1 MTKAMTHTVKCHDE
15 AGCGGEDT
23 DCIDEGAEQWHNT
36 LSLLQALSMFPEN
49 ARHCMIIK
57 SLVRWLIAPFVGAT
71 FTPGARLADVGLE
84 RPLAI
89 WEVRCAGQLLN

>member
-1 MTKAMTHTVKCHDE
+1 MTHTVKCHGE
-15 AGCGGEDT
+15 PGCQGEDT

-36 LSLLQALSMFPEN
+36 LSLLQALSMFPEK
-49 ARHCMIIK
+49 RWTVK
-57 SLVRWLIAPFVGAT
+57 WLIPPFVGAT

-89 WEVRCAGQLLN
+89 WEVGCGGQLLNKFQKSSE